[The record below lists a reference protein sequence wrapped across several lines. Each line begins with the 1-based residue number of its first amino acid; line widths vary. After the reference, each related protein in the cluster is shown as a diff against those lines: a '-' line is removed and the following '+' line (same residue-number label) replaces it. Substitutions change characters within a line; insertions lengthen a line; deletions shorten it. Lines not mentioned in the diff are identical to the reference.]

1 MKKKVLIIFKA
12 PWHWNDFVINKFKKS
27 YEVKHIFLNIIKKNF
42 LQTIDEINNLIDKN
56 KIEIVIFDVDYQKF
70 INHYFI
76 KKIKSTFKIMMT
88 WDDYERHNFNII
100 TANSCNF
107 VITGCPLST
116 FKYKEVGKEASF
128 MVLES
133 DGNFYKD
140 LKVNK
145 DIDVLFFGK
154 VNKDRKVFFGLFKG
168 K

>member
-1 MKKKVLIIFKA
+1 MKKKILIIFKA

-27 YEVKHIFLNIIKKNF
+27 YEVKHIFLNMIKKNF
-42 LQTIDEINNLIDKN
+42 LQTIDEINNLIDKD

-140 LKVNK
+140 LKVK
-145 DIDVLFFGK
+145 K
-154 VNKDRKVFFGLFKG
+154 KY
-168 K
+168 